1 MTKRSVGK
9 VLEQIALDE
18 LHEGGGVGVDV
29 VRAGGVEVRVAR
41 AETWI
46 IAGTSSSTIFS

>member
-1 MTKRSVGK
+1 M
-9 VLEQIALDE
+9 Q
-18 LHEGGGVGVDV
+18 LHEGGGVAVDV
-29 VRAGGVEVRVAR
+29 VRAGGVEAAGLQE